1 MTIPSKPINEIERKT
16 WVSDQDLILILDS
29 STGEARLADK
39 EELRGIWIQD
49 IAKAKSGRTT
59 TITFHTTDKK
69 SYQIK
74 LEDGDDWLTPQFALE
89 QTVFKRKFPNEEAW
103 KTLFDIESFRGEKG
117 EDGKNPEFKF
127 SGTHIQRKLQG
138 ERDWKNLLPI
148 DDLKGRAF
156 TYEDFTPEQ
165 LEALRG
171 GKGDKGEAFKFED
184 FTPEQLKKLKGE
196 KGEQWDKGDQGR
208 QWDKWVPWESPEFRK
223 TNDYLQI
230 KLPSE
235 RTWKNL
241 IPLAD
246 ITWPAGSGTGDM
258 LASKNLSDVK
268 DKAAALENLWAYNKD
283 YINSLDRNIKWENR
297 TPRSYATVLDRGMLD
312 MMGANRL
319 SYLPPEQVKIEISD
333 DWNTWR
339 EFSATDK
346 QKRQLF
352 DNNNSSPHILRFNSN
367 QQLRITMDP
376 FASNWTLER
385 YFVYDMIYIYLS
397 TNWNEVWVKQE
408 YSTLWAPDRYVTDID
423 FDPSKYVNVRPGNM
437 VWDCQERTFGWYSS
451 QNHNQRKL
459 RLTFKAHK
467 KHTSNWVS
475 IGWIRAFGHSIYTV
489 PNPVAYKNTPY
500 TTDEY
505 GNAEFFKALRANEP
519 ETERDVA
526 NKKYVDGKLNTKAD
540 LVDWKV
546 PSSQLPSYVD
556 DVLEFDTREA
566 FPATWEKGKIYIAIN
581 DDSQWRWTGSAYKK
595 MVSSPWSTDAIPE
608 GSQNLYFTPERAK
621 GAVQSDL
628 NGKADLV
635 GGKVPESQLPEV
647 SKIDESNLVHKSW
660 DEEIGWRKIFNSTDP
675 ITFKVK
681 PWDYSAVRFKEN
693 NNEIGSIQ
701 AFSPTRFQDFRKG
714 SLEITGQGN
723 NKITIR
729 PWDRDCMTFTSQG
742 EVEWKWQN
750 RTWGR
755 KDYTP
760 TVTPAQW
767 QIWEFRIRYGR
778 YKQIGKTMFCAVYLD
793 FKRGSGTGFV
803 KISLPTTAKEHVETP
818 IPIVVWWHGMH
829 YKNSFARG
837 AVKAWGYFYLL
848 SGIVSGLNIQDVAPL
863 SDGRIVVC
871 GEFTY
876 ETE

>member
-1 MTIPSKPINEIERKT
+1 MAQEPVKPINELEKKT

-39 EELRGIWIQD
+39 EELRGKQGEKWPQGERWEIWPQWWVWPTWPEGKIWPVGPQ
-49 IAKAKSGRTT
+49 GTRW
-59 TITFHTTDKK
+59 
-69 SYQIK
+69 
-74 LEDGDDWLTPQFALE
+74 ERGD
-89 QTVFKRKFPNEEAW
+89 
-103 KTLFDIESFRGEKG
+103 RGEKG
-117 EDGKNPEFKF
+117 EQG
-127 SGTHIQRKLQG
+127 IQGIQGPIWPKWDQWPTWPAWPKGQQG
-138 ERDWKNLLPI
+138 ERWLTWP
-148 DDLKGRAF
+148 KGDKGESF
-156 TYEDFTPEQ
+156 KYSDFTPEQ
-165 LEALRG
+165 LQALKWP
-171 GKGDKGEAFKFED
+171 KGDR
-184 FTPEQLKKLKGE
+184 GE
-196 KGEQWDKGDQGR
+196 KGQQGNVWP
-208 QWDKWVPWESPEFRK
+208 QGPAGP
-223 TNDYLQI
+223 
-230 KLPSE
+230 
-235 RTWKNL
+235 TW
-241 IPLAD
+241 PQG
-246 ITWPAGSGTGDM
+246 PAGSGTWDM

-283 YINSLDRNIKWENR
+283 YINTLDRNIKWENR

-339 EFSATDK
+339 EFSVTDK

-408 YSTLWAPDRYVTDID
+408 YSTLWTPDRYVTDID

-437 VWDCQERTFGWYSS
+437 VWNCQERTFGWYSS
-451 QNHNQRKL
+451 QAHNQRKL

-489 PNPVAYKNTPY
+489 PNPVSYKNTPY

-505 GNAEFFKALRANEP
+505 GNAEFFKALRSNDP
-519 ETERDVA
+519 EAEKDVA

-581 DDSQWRWTGSAYKK
+581 DDSQWRWTGTTYKK

-608 GSQNLYFTPERAK
+608 GSQNLYFTEARAK

-635 GGKVPESQLPEV
+635 NGKVPANQLPEV
-647 SKIDESNLVHKSW
+647 SQIDESNLVHKSW

-750 RTWGR
+750 RTGWR
-755 KDYTP
+755 ERYTP
-760 TVTPAQW
+760 TLSWDTWWGATFSDTQ
-767 QIWEFRIRYGR
+767 GR
-778 YKQIGKTMFCAVYLD
+778 YKVIGKFCFVQVRGIIWNKGTCGWS
-793 FKRGSGTGFV
+793 FKV
-803 KISLPTTAKEHVETP
+803 SLPKLAIERFSIPLAWWIQSIWGNIWTPKAVPLLYRDQIRLAGVLWGHRDTTRSEISVNDFF
-818 IPIVVWWHGMH
+818 VFNW
-829 YKNSFARG
+829 
-837 AVKAWGYFYLL
+837 
-848 SGIVSGLNIQDVAPL
+848 
-863 SDGRIVVC
+863 C
-871 GEFTY
+871 Y
-876 ETE
+876 EIE

>member
-1 MTIPSKPINEIERKT
+1 MTKEPVKPINEIERKT

-39 EELRGIWIQD
+39 EELRGVWIQD
-49 IAKAKSGRTT
+49 IAKSKSGRTT

-127 SGTHIQRKLQG
+127 SGTHIQRRLQG
-138 ERDWKNLLPI
+138 EKSWNNLLPI
-148 DDLKGRAF
+148 DELKGKAF

-184 FTPEQLKKLKGE
+184 FTLEQLKKLKGE
-196 KGEQWDKGDQGR
+196 KGEQWNKGDQGR
-208 QWDKWVPWESPEFRK
+208 QWDKGEPWESPEFRK
-223 TNDYLQI
+223 TNDYLQT

-246 ITWPAGSGTGDM
+246 ITWPAGSGTWDM

-268 DKAAALENLWAYNKD
+268 DKAEARTNLWVYSIDQITELLRGVLTPENLNSVARTLAWLTVVPWNGAVSASLFLRHPNGRTYEFFSDGSWAFGVRDKTSDQNVMK
-283 YINSLDRNIKWENR
+283 INTEEAVFFR
-297 TPRSYATVLDRGMLD
+297 
-312 MMGANRL
+312 
-319 SYLPPEQVKIEISD
+319 KI
-333 DWNTWR
+333 N
-339 EFSATDK
+339 A
-346 QKRQLF
+346 
-352 DNNNSSPHILRFNSN
+352 NNNR
-367 QQLRITMDP
+367 
-376 FASNWTLER
+376 
-385 YFVYDMIYIYLS
+385 V
-397 TNWNEVWVKQE
+397 
-408 YSTLWAPDRYVTDID
+408 
-423 FDPSKYVNVRPGNM
+423 VNVGDPT
-437 VWDCQERTFGWYSS
+437 WQ
-451 QNHNQRKL
+451 K
-459 RLTFKAHK
+459 
-467 KHTSNWVS
+467 
-475 IGWIRAFGHSIYTV
+475 
-489 PNPVAYKNTPY
+489 
-500 TTDEY
+500 
-505 GNAEFFKALRANEP
+505 
-519 ETERDVA
+519 DVT
-526 NKKYVDGKLNTKAD
+526 NKQYVDNKLNTKAD
-540 LVDWKV
+540 LVAWKV
-546 PSSQLPSYVD
+546 PTNQLPSYVD
-556 DVLEFDTREA
+556 DVLEFNTREA

-581 DDSQWRWTGSAYKK
+581 DDSQWRWTGTTYKK

-628 NGKADLV
+628 NAKADLV
-635 GGKVPESQLPEV
+635 NGKVPANQLPEV
-647 SKIDESNLVHKSW
+647 SQIDESNLVHKSW
-660 DEEIGWRKIFNSTDP
+660 DEVIGGKKSFNEGVYFDRSFGLNTLDANGNKTKLYWNSLIAP
-675 ITFKVK
+675 
-681 PWDYSAVRFKEN
+681 N
-693 NNEIGSIQ
+693 NHHHILPDLVNQDGGVSSIYIGYNGQQNEIGLSV
-701 AFSPTRFQDFRKG
+701 K
-714 SLEITGQGN
+714 
-723 NKITIR
+723 
-729 PWDRDCMTFTSQG
+729 
-742 EVEWKWQN
+742 WKTNYLLIKDDLNMYINGQN
-750 RTWGR
+750 RTGER

-767 QIWEFRIRYGR
+767 QIWESRIRYGR

-848 SGIVSGLNIQDVAPL
+848 SGIVSGLNIQDIAPL
-863 SDGRIVVC
+863 PDGRIVVC